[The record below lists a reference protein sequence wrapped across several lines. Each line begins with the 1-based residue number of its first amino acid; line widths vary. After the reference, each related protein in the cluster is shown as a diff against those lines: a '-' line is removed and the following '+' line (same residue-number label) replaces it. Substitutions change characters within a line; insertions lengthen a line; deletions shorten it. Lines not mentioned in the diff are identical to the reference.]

1 MNNSRTILA
10 RSLEGHCYIVAGAW
24 HRHSIDR
31 AESKLRPSGEV
42 REEFER
48 PSKGIREAKPSLS
61 LG

>member
-31 AESKLRPSGEV
+31 AESKPRPWEEV
-42 REEFER
+42 RETK
-48 PSKGIREAKPSLS
+48 SSLS